1 MRYADIQ
8 IETERL
14 ILRPFAADDAEIW
27 FEIMSSPSVT
37 RYWSHLPWQSIKDA
51 EEDIIN
57 DIAQMQKN
65 AGLRL
70 AVIEK
75 QSQLMIGMCMFF
87 DLHEASRR
95 GEIGYCLDEDKQGK
109 GYMQEAMQ
117 AFIHCLQSKFS
128 IRRLEADVHPENQ
141 GSAALLAKLGFE
153 QEGYLKQRW
162 IVGDEISDSII
173 YGLLLPELV

>member
-27 FEIMSSPSVT
+27 FKIMSSPSVT

-51 EEDIIN
+51 KEDIIN

-87 DLHEASRR
+87 DHHEASRR

-117 AFIHCLQSKFS
+117 AFIHCLQSQLL
-128 IRRLEADVHPENQ
+128 IRRLEADIHPENQ